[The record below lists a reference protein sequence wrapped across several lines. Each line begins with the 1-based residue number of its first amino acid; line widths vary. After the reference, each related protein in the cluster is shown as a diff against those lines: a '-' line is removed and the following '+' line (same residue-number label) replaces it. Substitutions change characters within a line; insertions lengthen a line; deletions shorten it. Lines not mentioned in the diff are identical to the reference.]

1 MKRKTKL
8 GPLDSQG
15 SATPALSSELQ
26 GWIDRVIVPIL
37 VKEFI
42 RTRGLQ
48 KEANNG

>member
-1 MKRKTKL
+1 MKRKAKL
-8 GPLDSQG
+8 APLDSQD
-15 SATPALSSELQ
+15 SAPSAVSDELR

-42 RTRGLQ
+42 RTKGLQ